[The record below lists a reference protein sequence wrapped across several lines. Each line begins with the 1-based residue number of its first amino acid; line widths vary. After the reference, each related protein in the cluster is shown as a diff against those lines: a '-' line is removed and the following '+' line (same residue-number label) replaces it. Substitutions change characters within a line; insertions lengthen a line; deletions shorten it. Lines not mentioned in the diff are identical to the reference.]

1 METESG
7 TDAITNAD
15 DSDDDA
21 STFEANDKKG
31 EDILLALAQENAQSL
46 GEENTA
52 IVDNQNEEKGGDK
65 DEESTAGNEGVN
77 QEEHAFFALH
87 EKSKHFLQELKDSDQ
102 IHIDMLR
109 RIM

>member
-1 METESG
+1 METESA

-21 STFEANDKKG
+21 STFEANNKNG

-46 GEENTA
+46 GEENT
-52 IVDNQNEEKGGDK
+52 VDNQNEEKGDK
-65 DEESTAGNEGVN
+65 DEEATAGNEGGN
-77 QEEHAFFALH
+77 QEHAFFALH